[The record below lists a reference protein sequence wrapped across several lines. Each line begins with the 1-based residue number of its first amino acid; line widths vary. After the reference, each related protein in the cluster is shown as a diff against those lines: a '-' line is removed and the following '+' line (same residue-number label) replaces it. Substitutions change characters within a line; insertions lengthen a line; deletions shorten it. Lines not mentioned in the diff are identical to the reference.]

1 MTLVRWSAVEPDS
14 TAAESARA
22 EAAIAGEL
30 SGASLAGAAA
40 LTVSDDG
47 RRMAAAGVFLLA
59 VFMVTKVA
67 GYGQRVLVAHLF
79 GTGRDMDAYVLAF
92 TIPDIF
98 LFLVI
103 GGAVSSA
110 FVPVTTER
118 LARGRDTEAL
128 AVVNGVMS
136 AALMILAGGV
146 ILLELSAPFFVGALA
161 HQLPLRQ
168 QELALVLTRIILVQ
182 PLFLGLGGF
191 ALGVMNA
198 YRRFRPLSLAP
209 LAYDLAG
216 IAGALLLTRVPFHG
230 HPLGIRG
237 LAIGVALG
245 GFAHLAVQLP
255 ALLGIG
261 WRPLR
266 FRDIANP
273 GVRRVA
279 VLTIPIALGLVATQA
294 NIAVDRVLATGLP
307 QGRLSA
313 LDFANEIAQIPNL
326 TFTTAL
332 TLVTFPFFA
341 EYAALGRMAELRR
354 SATLAIRLNFFV
366 LLPSAVVFI
375 VLGPQVIALL
385 LQRGAFTARSTDLVY
400 TPLALFSVGIAA
412 QASIFLVA
420 RVYYSLQSVV
430 TPMLVAF
437 ASVVFNLVAT
447 LILIRPLGAGG
458 LALAT
463 ALASI
468 FNFTLLVLFLRPR
481 LGGFEG
487 RAMTLTLLRVG
498 AGCAAIALVAPLS
511 WRLIAGGGATHLD
524 ARHYAAVV
532 VSLVLS
538 AAVYLGIQFALRSE
552 EARLSLLILL
562 RRRDAAKE
570 LS

>member
-1 MTLVRWSAVEPDS
+1 MEPDS
-14 TAAESARA
+14 TAAESAGA
-22 EAAIAGEL
+22 EAATAGER
-30 SGASLAGAAA
+30 SGVSVTGAAA
-40 LTVSDDG
+40 MTVADDR
-47 RRMAAAGVFLLA
+47 RRMATAGIFLLV

-67 GYGQRVLVAHLF
+67 GYAQRVIVAHLF
-79 GTGRDMDAYVLAF
+79 GTGSDMDAYVLAF

-118 LARGRDTEAL
+118 LAKGEKGQAL

-136 AALMILAGGV
+136 AALMILTGGV
-146 ILLELSAPFFVGALA
+146 ILLELAAPVFVGALA
-161 HQLPLRQ
+161 HKLPVPQ
-168 QELALVLTRIILVQ
+168 QQLALTLTRIILVQ

-230 HPLGIRG
+230 HRLGIRG

-245 GFAHLAVQLP
+245 GLAHLAVQVP
-255 ALLGIG
+255 SLLGIG

-266 FRDIANP
+266 LRDIAHP

-279 VLTIPIALGLVATQA
+279 VLTVPIALGLVATQA

-341 EYAALGRMAELRR
+341 EYAALGRLADLRR
-354 SATLAIRLNFFV
+354 SAAQAVRLNFFV
-366 LLPSAVVFI
+366 LLPCAVVFI

-412 QASIFLVA
+412 QASIFLVV
-420 RVYYSLQSVV
+420 RVYYSLQAVV

-437 ASVVFNLVAT
+437 ASVAFNLIAT
-447 LILIRPLGAGG
+447 LVLIHPLGAGG
-458 LALAT
+458 LALST
-463 ALASI
+463 AMASI
-468 FNFTLLVLFLRPR
+468 FNLTLLIVFLRPR

-487 RAMTLTLLRVG
+487 QAMLMTLARVG
-498 AGCAAIALVAPLS
+498 AGCLAIAITGPLA
-511 WRLIAGGGATHLD
+511 WRLVAGGGATHLD
-524 ARHYAAVV
+524 ARHYAAVL
-532 VSLVLS
+532 VSLSLS
-538 AAVYLGIQFALRSE
+538 AAVYLGLQFALRSE
-552 EARLSLLILL
+552 EARLALLVLL
-562 RRRDAAKE
+562 RRRDATRE
-570 LS
+570 MS